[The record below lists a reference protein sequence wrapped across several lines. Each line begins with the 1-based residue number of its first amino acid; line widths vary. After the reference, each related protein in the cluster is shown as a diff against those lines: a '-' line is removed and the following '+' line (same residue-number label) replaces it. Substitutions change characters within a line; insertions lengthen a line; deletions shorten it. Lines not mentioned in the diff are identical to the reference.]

1 MTIVEG
7 DKENY
12 SRGHGES
19 NEVLPQGRKSLNL
32 TLNTAWENGIYSQD
46 GKIPEITSGAWGFW
60 LNQPNRIL
68 AEGKTG
74 DQTSSPRDRGE

>member
-1 MTIVEG
+1 M
-7 DKENY
+7 
-12 SRGHGES
+12 
-19 NEVLPQGRKSLNL
+19 NL